1 MGIRE
6 SLIRWI
12 DSYQGGLSDE
22 DSDSEVR
29 KLSRND
35 LVRCIPFIGIHLGA
49 MAVIW
54 VGVSPVAVGLATLA
68 YVVRMFAV
76 TGFYHRYFSHCA
88 FKTSRPVQFIFAAV
102 GATSV
107 QRGALWWAAHHRHHH
122 RHSDEPADIHSPG
135 RTGFWWSHVLWLM
148 SEHHFRT
155 RTKLVR
161 DWAKFPE
168 LVFLDR
174 FDILIPLVFAVA
186 TFALG
191 EFLAFTAPQLG
202 TNGWQMFVWMFV
214 ISTVVLYH
222 CTFTINSLAH
232 KWGSKRFK
240 RSDES
245 RNNWF
250 LAILTLGEGWHNNHH
265 HYPHSARQGF
275 YWWEIDITY
284 SILWIMSKLGL
295 IWDLKPVPQRVLVQ
309 GRQAFHNDSEAGK
322 ASRKDTN
329 R

>member
-1 MGIRE
+1 
-6 SLIRWI
+6 
-12 DSYQGGLSDE
+12 
-22 DSDSEVR
+22 
-29 KLSRND
+29 
-35 LVRCIPFIGIHLGA
+35 
-49 MAVIW
+49 
-54 VGVSPVAVGLATLA
+54 
-68 YVVRMFAV
+68 
-76 TGFYHRYFSHCA
+76 
-88 FKTSRPVQFIFAAV
+88 
-102 GATSV
+102 
-107 QRGALWWAAHHRHHH
+107 
-122 RHSDEPADIHSPG
+122 
-135 RTGFWWSHVLWLM
+135 M

-168 LVFLDR
+168 LVLLDR
-174 FDILIPLVFAVA
+174 FDILIPVVFATA

-191 EFLAFTAPQLG
+191 ECLAFAAPQLG
-202 TNGWQMFVWMFV
+202 TDGWQMFVWVFV

-240 RSDES
+240 RNDES
-245 RNNWF
+245 RNNWL

-284 SILWIMSKLGL
+284 SILWIMSKLG
-295 IWDLKPVPQRVLVQ
+295 IVWDLKPVPQRVLDQ
-309 GRQAFHNDSEAGK
+309 GRQVSVK
-322 ASRKDTN
+322 APETNKAHRKDSN